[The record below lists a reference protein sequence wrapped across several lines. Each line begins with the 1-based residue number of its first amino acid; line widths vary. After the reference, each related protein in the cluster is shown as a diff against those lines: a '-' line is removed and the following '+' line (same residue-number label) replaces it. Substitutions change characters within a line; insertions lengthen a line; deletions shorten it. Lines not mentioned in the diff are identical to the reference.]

1 MKKSPR
7 RPGNLEEF
15 SIARYTFI
23 LQAKETLSLP
33 PYKGSTFRGG
43 FGSVF
48 RKVTCVNKTK
58 ECPDCLLKY
67 KCIYSCVF
75 ESRPP
80 PDGCH
85 LSKYRSIPRPFVI
98 EPPAEEKQ
106 IYRPKES
113 FSFNLIL
120 IGKAIEYLPYFI
132 FTFYR
137 LGERGLGKDRGRVEL
152 VKVESPKNG
161 EKEVIYQGKTQILK
175 NINARIDLS
184 RMFSGGPQNSDCLT
198 LRFITPL
205 RIKHEGS
212 YISQPDFH
220 IIFRALLR
228 RLSSLFF
235 FHCGKEL
242 EVDYKGLIKEAKKID
257 LIQAE
262 VRWIDWERYSRRQS
276 QRMKLGGFT
285 GRASYEGD
293 LSKFLP
299 FLKVGEYTHV
309 GKAAVFGLG
318 KYQLLPGLKED

>member
-1 MKKSPR
+1 MTCINR
-7 RPGNLEEF
+7 
-15 SIARYTFI
+15 
-23 LQAKETLSLP
+23 AKDCS
-33 PYKGSTFRGG
+33 
-43 FGSVF
+43 
-48 RKVTCVNKTK
+48 
-58 ECPDCLLKY
+58 DCLLKY

-75 ESRPP
+75 EARPP
-80 PDGCH
+80 PDGSH

-98 EPPAEEKQ
+98 EPPTEEKQ

-137 LGERGLGKDRGRVEL
+137 LGEIGLGKDRGRVEL
-152 VKVESPKNG
+152 IKVESLKN
-161 EKEVIYQGKTQILK
+161 EERETIYEGKTQILK
-175 NINARIDLS
+175 NIDARIDLS
-184 RMFSGGPQNSDCLT
+184 WIFSGWQQDSNLLT

-205 RIKHEGS
+205 RIKYQGS

-242 EVDYKGLIKEAKKID
+242 DVDYKGLIEEAKKIR

-262 VRWIDWERYSRRQS
+262 VRWIDWERYSRRQN

-293 LSKFLP
+293 LSKFLA

-318 KYQLLPGLKED
+318 KYELLPRLKEN